1 MIVAL
6 NNKSN
11 FTRDEYVEYL
21 KEIKTTYIN
30 ANIRLHIIDDDTN
43 VETLKA
49 EGFNTNIET
58 YIESNI
64 PEHLDDKYNL
74 IKQKLQ
80 EQ

>member
-1 MIVAL
+1 M
-6 NNKSN
+6 
-11 FTRDEYVEYL
+11 F
-21 KEIKTTYIN
+21 
-30 ANIRLHIIDDDTN
+30 IDDDTN

-64 PEHLDDKYNL
+64 PAHLDDKYNL